1 MNNIKSYTLLLL
13 ILTSIYSNAF
23 AEGLIL
29 TAPPRETA
37 EAGMKLYGPVAAHLT
52 KLLGVAVTYEHPG
65 NWLKYQREMRND
77 QYDIVFDGPHFI
89 AWREEH
95 LGHEALLKLPGKL
108 QFMLVTDKDNEKISK
123 PNDLIGKNICGI
135 SPPNLST
142 LSVLD
147 YYRNPVRQPIIKGI
161 KGGMGKV
168 YKSLTV
174 KDRKKCD
181 AAVLRT
187 VFHKKKL
194 KQGQR
199 DKIKTLFKSKAMPN
213 QGVSVSKRISLELKL
228 RIRKSLT
235 IGEGVSS
242 TKGIL
247 KRFGGKAKSFI
258 PVKEKEYAG
267 YNNLLEG
274 VIFGW

>member
-1 MNNIKSYTLLLL
+1 MKKIKGGILLLFILSSICSSAFAKDL
-13 ILTSIYSNAF
+13 ILS
-23 AEGLIL
+23 
-29 TAPPRETA
+29 APPRENA

-52 KLLGVAVTYEHPG
+52 KLLGVKVSYEHPG

-77 QYDIVFDGPHFI
+77 KYDIVFDGPHFI
-89 AWREEH
+89 AWREAH
-95 LGHEALLKLPGKL
+95 LGHEALIKLPGKL
-108 QFMLVTDKDNEKISK
+108 QFMLVTDKDSELIKE

-147 YYRNPVRQPIIKGI
+147 YFRNPVRQPVIKGI

-168 YKSLTV
+168 YKSLAV
-174 KDRKKCD
+174 KDKKKCD

-187 VFHKKKL
+187 AFHKKKL
-194 KQGQR
+194 KPEQ
-199 DKIKTLFKSKAMPN
+199 KAVIKTIFKSKVMPN
-213 QGVSVSKRISLELKL
+213 QGVSVSPRVSLELKL
-228 RIRKSLT
+228 RMKKSLT
-235 IGEGVSS
+235 IGEGVES

-247 KRFGGKAKSFI
+247 KRFAGKSKSFI
-258 PVKEKEYAG
+258 PVSEKEYVG
-267 YNNLLEG
+267 YNDLLEG